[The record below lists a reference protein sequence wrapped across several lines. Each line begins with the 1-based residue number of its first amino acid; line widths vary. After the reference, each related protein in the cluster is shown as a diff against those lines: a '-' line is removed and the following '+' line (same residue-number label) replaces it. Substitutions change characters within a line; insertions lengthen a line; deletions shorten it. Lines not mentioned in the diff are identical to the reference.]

1 VGTNG
6 QVKGIVVTANGDAD
20 VLKLADISP
29 AKPGPGQVLVR
40 VMAAG
45 INYIDVYQRVGRY
58 PTPLPYTP
66 GLEGAGVVEEIG
78 EGVSAAICKVGDRV
92 AYNGNLGAYAQKAL
106 VKAEDLIP
114 LPDELSFEQGAAFP
128 LQGMTA
134 HYLLHEFKTI
144 VPGEKVLVHA
154 AAGGMGL
161 LLCQWLKHLKAEVI
175 GTVSS
180 EAKAKMAREA
190 GCDHTINYAEQNFV
204 DEVNKLTGGKGV
216 PLVIDGVGKTTFPGS
231 LEAAAKRGTVI
242 IFGSASGA
250 CDPIEPNGL
259 QKKSLTVCGGSLFNY
274 LDSRQ
279 ELLSRSSAVTD
290 GIKQGWLKLNISQ
303 VLPLDKAKEA
313 HQLLESRQSTGKI
326 ILSCQ

>member
-6 QVKGIVVTANGDAD
+6 QVKGIVVTQTGGAD
-20 VLKLADISP
+20 VLKLADLDA
-29 AKPGPGQVLVR
+29 AKLHADKDQVLVR

-45 INYIDVYQRVGRY
+45 INYIDVYHREGRY
-58 PTPLPYTP
+58 PLPLPYTP
-66 GLEGAGVVEEIG
+66 GLEGAGVVEAVG
-78 EGVSAAICKVGDRV
+78 DGVSNCKVGDRV
-92 AYNGNLGAYAQKAL
+92 AYNGNLGAYAQKAV
-106 VKAEDLIP
+106 VKAADLIP

-180 EAKAKMAREA
+180 EAKAKLAREA
-190 GCDHTINYAEQNFV
+190 GCTHTINYQEKNFV
-204 DEVNKLTGGKGV
+204 EEVNKLTDGKGV

-274 LDSRQ
+274 LDSRE
-279 ELLSRSSAVTD
+279 ELLSRSSAVMD
-290 GIKQGWLKLNISQ
+290 GIKGGWLKLNISQ
-303 VLPLDKAKEA
+303 VFPLAKAKEA
-313 HQLLESRQSTGKI
+313 HELLESRQSTGKI